1 MSRRFIRLLGI
12 CLLGGSLVTG
22 CQIDGDQAEEIGQ
35 SMAPVIVP
43 DGVELVPDHYIVM
56 FENDVP
62 RNTISM
68 AADRV
73 RQERDGSQVTY
84 VYGVIPAFA
93 AKLNARAL
101 DALRRDSRV
110 AYIEQDIV
118 MHANTVHSTNAD
130 GIDRV
135 DQRTLPRDGQFDD
148 YGNSG
153 AGVHAYVIDTGIRTT
168 HSEFTG
174 RVGAG
179 RDLVDNDADP
189 SDCHGHGTHVAST
202 VAGTQYGLAK
212 GATVHGV
219 RVLNCQGS
227 GSNSGVIAGVDWVTS
242 NHIKPAVANMSLG
255 GSATSTLDQ
264 AVANSV
270 AAGVTFAVA
279 AGNDNANACNYS
291 PAREASAITVA
302 AADDSDG
309 RASFSNFGTCVDIF
323 APGVSILGAW
333 YNSDTAT
340 NTISGTS
347 MASPHVAGA
356 AALYLQS
363 NPGATPAQVA
373 AALNDNGSINC
384 ISSVSGTPNVLL
396 HNNYTAGQYDCG
408 GGGGGGD
415 PDPNSCYASNA
426 CGGTAPG
433 GCYCDLW
440 CVFFGDCCS
449 DGPC

>member
-12 CLLGGSLVTG
+12 CLLGGSLVTS
-22 CQIDGDQAEEIGQ
+22 CQIEGEQAEEIGQ

-43 DGVELVPDHYIVM
+43 EGVELIPDRYIVM

-62 RNTISM
+62 RNAISM
-68 AADRV
+68 AANRV
-73 RQERDGSQVTY
+73 MQENDGNEVTHI
-84 VYGVIPAFA
+84 YGVIPAFA
-93 AKLNARAL
+93 AKLDARTL
-101 DALRRDSRV
+101 DALRRNPQV
-110 AYIEQDIV
+110 AYIEQDI
-118 MHANTVHSTNAD
+118 MMYASTVHSTSAD

-135 DQRTLPRDGQFDD
+135 DQRTLPRDGLFDD
-148 YGNSG
+148 YGNTG
-153 AGVHAYVIDTGIRTT
+153 ADVHVYVIDTGIRTT

-179 RDLVDNDADP
+179 RDTVDNDADP

-202 VAGTQYGLAK
+202 AVGTQYGLAK

-227 GSNSGVIAGVDWVTS
+227 GTNSGVIAGVDWVTS

-255 GSATSTLDQ
+255 GGANSTLDQ

-270 AAGVTFAVA
+270 AAGVTYAVA

-291 PAREASAITVA
+291 PARTASAITVA
-302 AADDSDG
+302 AADDSDK
-309 RASFSNFGTCVDIF
+309 RASFSNYGTCVDIF
-323 APGVSILGAW
+323 APGVTILGAW
-333 YNSDTAT
+333 HSSDTAT

-356 AALYLQS
+356 AALYLES

-373 AALNDNGSINC
+373 AALNDSGTINC
-384 ISSVSGTPNVLL
+384 ISTVSGSPNVLL
-396 HNNYTAGQYDCG
+396 HNNFAAGQYDCG
-408 GGGGGGD
+408 GDGGGGTN
-415 PDPNSCYASNA
+415 PNSCYDNSA
-426 CGGTAPG
+426 CGGAAPG
-433 GCYCDLW
+433 GCYCDIW
-440 CVFFGDCCS
+440 CIFFGDCCS